1 VITNLTLMSPQS
13 RMKSA
18 DRKVLILEAAIEEYG
33 RSGMHATSTEVIA
46 ERAGVSQPYL
56 FRLFGTK
63 TGLITAA
70 IEHHTTMLRR
80 TFREAVENRAP
91 ETSPLEAMGT
101 AYIGF
106 MSEDVNHMRCQLHTW
121 AAGSDP
127 AIRDVA
133 QRTYREIWSD
143 IADLSGASADEVRDF
158 MAHGMLLT
166 VVAALDLT
174 ELYGDPLAVAKE
186 F

>member
-1 VITNLTLMSPQS
+1 MATGK
-13 RMKSA
+13 RMKSE
-18 DRKVLILEAAIEEYG
+18 DRKILILEAAMEEYG

-63 TGLITAA
+63 ADLIGAA
-70 IEHHTTMLRR
+70 IEHHTAQLRR
-80 TFREAVENRAP
+80 TFREAAENRGP
-91 ETSPLEAMGT
+91 DQSPLEAMGT

-106 MSEDVNHMRCQLHTW
+106 MHDDVNSLRCQLHTW
-121 AAGSDP
+121 AAASDP
-127 AIRDVA
+127 AIKDVA
-133 QRTYREIWSD
+133 QRTYREIWED
-143 IADLSGASADEVRDF
+143 IAALSGATADEVRDF

-166 VVAALDLT
+166 IVAALDLT
-174 ELYGDPLAVAKE
+174 ELYGDPLARAKE